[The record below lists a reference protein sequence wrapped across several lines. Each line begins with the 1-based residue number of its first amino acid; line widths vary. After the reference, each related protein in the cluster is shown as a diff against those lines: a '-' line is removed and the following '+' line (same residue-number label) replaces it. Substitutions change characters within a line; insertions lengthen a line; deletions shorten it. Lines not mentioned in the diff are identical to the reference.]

1 MALLRQLLSTA
12 LNQVSD
18 ALPNSSN
25 SIAGGAAH
33 MCELSVGDEVLQMNG
48 MTVSRL
54 TQVFIRILT
63 RLGIR
68 FSGANNRAY
77 GGSSQNW
84 PASASGPKNQSA
96 LA

>member
-1 MALLRQLLSTA
+1 
-12 LNQVSD
+12 
-18 ALPNSSN
+18 
-25 SIAGGAAH
+25 
-33 MCELSVGDEVLQMNG
+33 

-54 TQVFIRILT
+54 TQVIIRILM
-63 RLGIR
+63 RLRIL

-96 LA
+96 RS